1 MNSIKRICANHG
13 VKCIHLLNSNLVCI
27 SFGNIIKVINI
38 INKDILLEYAVSNSS
53 NIYGLIYKKYDENRG
68 ILICHG
74 VHKIYAYKLCIS
86 NYKCTLKLLSKYCL
100 NKWILNIKFLNCT
113 NKKDYTLIICL
124 SNGSAILLDIYKRMI
139 LQKWKF
145 NDIFLL
151 YCADIYIKK
160 KKKDYKVIIAGGTP
174 FNKVLLWSIKI
185 EKKFK
190 KNEKEKS
197 IISLDHYQEL
207 KGHRGIIF
215 KVKFFKKSK
224 YLGSVSDDRE
234 GIIWSKLISEKNN
247 RKIKREYN
255 EELTEINYNNKF
267 NQNESTNFLLYYKIN
282 TVLIGHDARVWNI
295 EMCKHKNKI
304 YFVTCSEDSTCII
317 YELKNK
323 IKSNDLNNKNV
334 CRQTG
339 ISFKYSSTCSGSIRF
354 ILFNPTYRILLSGFD
369 NGSVHFI
376 SFYKLIKN
384 NSKINPITNEEGN
397 NENKSEQTSEQT
409 SNLCYYDDQFLKKK
423 NMINFLDESL
433 NKELEKTNDWVRS
446 INHINMTNIIICTNF
461 GKIYILK
468 ASQIKN
474 RLTLLHKIEDKN
486 CLLTC
491 LTFYG
496 LNYISLGFSNGY
508 SSFLFLSNNNLY
520 NSNIIFS
527 KYFKCFSHRVS
538 DINLIPLS
546 TLSYNK
552 IISSN
557 EYQNI
562 VDILYLNLKKSA
574 SNNTK
579 QDLSNFNNATSDN
592 STFYMVMYNNE
603 IESDSERHKVKNIVS
618 NFLLTTFDHTGNI
631 KFFGIQNEDGK
642 INFFEI
648 SETFIDVKNKKSKI
662 ISFNYALREKQTKK
676 ESLNSLNI
684 IIFLG
689 DEYGCI
695 FIIYLK
701 IPIQIYEKKRI
712 YDFENITIKYKDKLR
727 VHGNRKVF
735 DIKIIDGFIYSCGQN
750 GNIIK
755 YQLYKNKIYTL
766 YKLCLIKIPY
776 YSSIYKLIPMF
787 INTTKGEDSNP
798 PYNTTCSQEDNIHN
812 MVVCCFKEKKFVLY
826 DLKNKIEYIS
836 VECGG
841 FRRPLSIFMRYTNNL
856 MKTFSFC
863 FCKDKNIFFYFKDL
877 NQNKSNIIPY
887 NQIYINSDFHTKSIS
902 SILWIN
908 KNYFVTCSEDGTI
921 KILFTKLIK
930 QSQESKPSVLDP
942 KKDLKMNS
950 KNKYDRK
957 SYLRHRIEVVQ
968 NVYNHNE
975 PIFSICFLKNSFY
988 NFQNLRFLAS
998 VGAKNSINLFYIF
1011 INNNKIPI
1019 IYHIE
1024 KLKVPIFSSNLRFLC
1039 VEGTYQISDQT
1050 ENNYVIHFDI
1060 FIGTSMGHIFRYNN
1074 GIYEFKIYK
1083 NIVFS
1088 KIQKR
1093 ATLTSS
1099 YNLHSTILSISLA
1112 SIFTNKKNSSHKLK
1126 EVQRISHKLK
1136 EVQRISHKLKE
1147 VQSMNHKLNDVQNN
1161 LHTESNIETSSN
1173 IPSDVTQK
1181 LDPNELHLLVKKKKK
1196 KKWSDNKMHNILVS
1210 GLNNGHVYIY
1220 HVEEDK
1226 MDLLKKIK
1234 VHQNGINKISIK
1246 KKNNI
1251 LHIFTCGDDQSI
1263 NILTIKIKDKIKD
1276 FEIIKNETSTI
1287 KINQDMTNNSNIQ
1300 KRFRIFILQNTN
1312 MPNSHYSSIRSIV
1325 NFSNFVITT
1334 SWDQYISI
1342 WKMNKWSVKK
1352 LGNENENK
1360 NEDKNK
1366 HVIALSS
1373 FKKFKMA
1380 VYDVSCL
1387 NYLVVKK
1394 KNILKID
1401 ENNQQNYDRKVY
1413 LSVAGTNGSIECF
1426 LLSMEK

>member
-1 MNSIKRICANHG
+1 MDSIKRICANHG
-13 VKCIHLLNSNLVCI
+13 VKCIHFLSPNLVCI
-27 SFGNIIKVINI
+27 SFGNIIKIINI

-74 VHKIYAYKLCIS
+74 VHKIYAYKLCIT
-86 NYKCTLKLLSKYCL
+86 NYKCTLKLISKYCL
-100 NKWILNIKFLNCT
+100 NKWILKIKFLNCSK
-113 NKKDYTLIICL
+113 KKDYTLIICL
-124 SNGSAILLDIYKRMI
+124 SNGSAVLLDIYNRMI

-151 YCADIYIKK
+151 YSADIYIKK
-160 KKKDYKVIIAGGTP
+160 KKNYKVIIAGGTP
-174 FNKVLLWSIKI
+174 FNKILLWSIKI
-185 EKKFK
+185 AKKNTENEKK
-190 KNEKEKS
+190 N
-197 IISLDHYQEL
+197 IISLEHYQEL

-234 GIIWSKLISEKNN
+234 GIIWSKIVSKENS
-247 RKIKREYN
+247 RTIKREHN
-255 EELTEINYNNKF
+255 EELSKMNYNNKF
-267 NQNESTNFLLYYKIN
+267 NQDEDSNFLLYYKID
-282 TVLIGHDARVWNI
+282 TVLTGHDARVWDI

-317 YELKNK
+317 YELKDK
-323 IKSNDLNNKNV
+323 TKTNDINDKNV

-369 NGSVHFI
+369 NGSVHFV

-384 NSKINPITNEEGN
+384 NSKINSIKNEEAN
-397 NENKSEQTSEQT
+397 NENQPEHIDEQS
-409 SNLCYYDDQFLKKK
+409 SSLCYYDDQILKKK
-423 NMINFLDESL
+423 NMIHFLDESL

-446 INHINMTNIIICTNF
+446 INHINMSNIIICTNF

-468 ASQIKN
+468 ASEIKN
-474 RLTLLHKIEDKN
+474 RLTLLHKIDDKN

-496 LNYISLGFSNGY
+496 LNYICLGFSNGY
-508 SSFLFLSNNNLY
+508 SSFLFLSNNNLANSSDNNNIA

-538 DINLIPLS
+538 DINIIPLS
-546 TLSYNK
+546 TLSYK
-552 IISSN
+552 KVTSSD
-557 EYQNI
+557 EYQHL
-562 VDILYLNLKKSA
+562 VDILYLNLKKGA
-574 SNNTK
+574 SSNTK
-579 QDLSNFNNATSDN
+579 QGLSNFNNTASDN
-592 STFYMVMYNNE
+592 STFYKVMYNNE
-603 IESDSERHKVKNIVS
+603 MEADCERNNMEPLVS
-618 NFLLTTFDHTGNI
+618 NFLLTPVDHTGNI
-631 KFFGIQNEDGK
+631 KFFGIQNENGK
-642 INFFEI
+642 INFFEL

-662 ISFNYALREKQTKK
+662 ISFNYALREKKTKH
-676 ESLNSLNI
+676 ESQNSLNI

-712 YDFENITIKYKDKLR
+712 YDFEKITIKYKDKLR

-776 YSSIYKLIPMF
+776 YSSIYKLIPIF
-787 INTTKGEDSNP
+787 INTTKGSVSEPDCRGNESGVLTSGPANNEA
-798 PYNTTCSQEDNIHN
+798 YSQEDNIHN
-812 MVVCCFKEKKFVLY
+812 IVVCCFKEKKFVLY

-841 FRRPLSIFMRYTNNL
+841 FRRPLSIFMKYTNNL

-863 FCKDKNIFFYFKDL
+863 FCKEKNIFFYFKEL

-887 NQIYINSDFHTKSIS
+887 NQIYINADFHTKSIS

-921 KILFTKLIK
+921 KILFTKRIK
-930 QSQESKPSVLDP
+930 QSQESNHDILDP
-942 KKDLKMNS
+942 KKDHTENDGKKKYNH
-950 KNKYDRK
+950 KNYMQ
-957 SYLRHRIEVVQ
+957 HRIEVVQ

-988 NFQNLRFLAS
+988 NFRSLRFLTS

-1011 INNNKIPI
+1011 MNNNKIPI

-1039 VEGTYQISDQT
+1039 VEGTYKISDQT

-1093 ATLTSS
+1093 ASLTNS
-1099 YNLHSTILSISLA
+1099 YNLHSTILSISLT
-1112 SIFTNKKNSSHKLK
+1112 SIITNKTGCQLKDVKNNIHS
-1126 EVQRISHKLK
+1126 EP
-1136 EVQRISHKLKE
+1136 
-1147 VQSMNHKLNDVQNN
+1147 
-1161 LHTESNIETSSN
+1161 NIEGGN
-1173 IPSDVTQK
+1173 HIPSDVLQK
-1181 LDPNELHLLVKKKKK
+1181 LDPNELHLFVKKKQN
-1196 KKWSDNKMHNILVS
+1196 KKWNNKEMHNILVS

-1226 MDLLKKIK
+1226 MDFLKKIK
-1234 VHQNGINKISIK
+1234 VHQNGINKIAIK

-1251 LHIFTCGDDQSI
+1251 LHIFTCGDDQSV
-1263 NILTIKIKDKIKD
+1263 NILTIKVKDKIK
-1276 FEIIKNETSTI
+1276 NENSSN
-1287 KINQDMTNNSNIQ
+1287 KINQDMTNNCSIQ

-1325 NFSNFVITT
+1325 NFSNYVITT
-1334 SWDQYISI
+1334 SWDQYIFI
-1342 WKMNKWSVKK
+1342 WKISKWNFNKS
-1352 LGNENENK
+1352 GNVNEKENK
-1360 NEDKNK
+1360 NK
-1366 HVIALSS
+1366 HAITLYN
-1373 FKKFKMA
+1373 FKRFKMA

-1387 NYLVVKK
+1387 NYLVIKK
-1394 KNILKID
+1394 KKILKSGKHS
-1401 ENNQQNYDRKVY
+1401 QQNYRRKVY

-1426 LLSMEK
+1426 SLCLVK

>member
-13 VKCIHLLNSNLVCI
+13 VKCIHFLSPNLVCI
-27 SFGNIIKVINI
+27 SFGNIIKIINI

-53 NIYGLIYKKYDENRG
+53 NIYGLIYKKYEEDRG

-74 VHKIYAYKLCIS
+74 VHKIYAYKLCIN

-100 NKWILNIKFLNCT
+100 NKWILKIKFLNCI

-124 SNGSAILLDIYKRMI
+124 SNGSAVLLDIYNRMI

-151 YCADIYIKK
+151 YSADIYIKK

-174 FNKVLLWSIKI
+174 FNKILLWSIIIAKKNKEN
-185 EKKFK
+185 EKK
-190 KNEKEKS
+190 KS
-197 IISLDHYQEL
+197 IISLEHYQEL

-234 GIIWSKLISEKNN
+234 GIIWSKVMGEENN

-255 EELTEINYNNKF
+255 EELAEMNYNNKY
-267 NQNESTNFLLYYKIN
+267 NQNESTNFLLYYKID
-282 TVLIGHDARVWNI
+282 TVLTGHDARVWDI

-323 IKSNDLNNKNV
+323 IKPNDINNKNV

-369 NGSVHFI
+369 NGSVHFV

-384 NSKINPITNEEGN
+384 NSKINSITNEEVN
-397 NENKSEQTSEQT
+397 NENKPEQTCEQS
-409 SNLCYYDDQFLKKK
+409 SNLCYYDEQFLKKK
-423 NMINFLDESL
+423 NMINFLDDSL

-468 ASQIKN
+468 ASEIKN

-496 LNYISLGFSNGY
+496 LNYICLGFSNGY
-508 SSFLFLSNNNLY
+508 SSFLLLSNNNLA

-538 DINLIPLS
+538 DINIIPLS
-546 TLSYNK
+546 TLSYKK
-552 IISSN
+552 IVASD
-557 EYQNI
+557 EYKNL
-562 VDILYLNLKKSA
+562 VDILYLNLKKGA

-579 QDLSNFNNATSDN
+579 QGISNFNNATSDN
-592 STFYMVMYNNE
+592 STFYKVMYNSE
-603 IESDSERHKVKNIVS
+603 MEADYERHKMEPLAS

-662 ISFNYALREKQTKK
+662 ISFNYALREKQTKQ
-676 ESLNSLNI
+676 ESQNSLNI

-712 YDFENITIKYKDKLR
+712 YDFANFTIKYKDKLR

-776 YSSIYKLIPMF
+776 YSSIYKLIPIF
-787 INTTKGEDSNP
+787 INTTKGAETEPTYRGNENGVLTSEPAD
-798 PYNTTCSQEDNIHN
+798 NTTYSQEDNIHN

-841 FRRPLSIFMRYTNNL
+841 FRRPLSIFMKYTNNL

-863 FCKDKNIFFYFKDL
+863 FCKEKNIFFYFKEL
-877 NQNKSNIIPY
+877 NQSKSNIIPY
-887 NQIYINSDFHTKSIS
+887 NQIYINPDFHTKSIS

-921 KILFTKLIK
+921 KILFIKRIK
-930 QSQESKPSVLDP
+930 QNQESKPYVLDP
-942 KKDLKMNS
+942 KKDLQTNAKKKYNN
-950 KNKYDRK
+950 KNYMQ
-957 SYLRHRIEVVQ
+957 HQIEVVQ

-988 NFQNLRFLAS
+988 NFQSLRFLAS

-1011 INNNKIPI
+1011 MNNNKIPI

-1093 ATLTSS
+1093 ASLTNS
-1099 YNLHSTILSISLA
+1099 YNLHSTILSISLTN
-1112 SIFTNKKNSSHKLK
+1112 IFTNKKNASY
-1126 EVQRISHKLK
+1126 
-1136 EVQRISHKLKE
+1136 KLKE
-1147 VQSMNHKLNDVQNN
+1147 VQSINDKLKGVQNN
-1161 LHTESNIETSSN
+1161 LLTESNIETDNN
-1173 IPSDVTQK
+1173 IPSDMTQK

-1196 KKWSDNKMHNILVS
+1196 KWYDNEIHNILVS
-1210 GLNNGHVYIY
+1210 GLNNGYVYIY
-1220 HVEEDK
+1220 HAEEDK
-1226 MDLLKKIK
+1226 MNLLKKIK
-1234 VHQNGINKISIK
+1234 AHQNGINKIAIK

-1263 NILTIKIKDKIKD
+1263 NILTIKIKNKIKE
-1276 FEIIKNETSTI
+1276 FEIIKNENSTN
-1287 KINQDMTNNSNIQ
+1287 KINQEMTNNCNIQ
-1300 KRFRIFILQNTN
+1300 KRFKIFILQNTN
-1312 MPNSHYSSIRSIV
+1312 MPNSHYSSIRSII
-1325 NFSNFVITT
+1325 NYSNFVITT

-1342 WKMNKWSVKK
+1342 WKINKYDARK
-1352 LGNENENK
+1352 LSNKNKNENK
-1360 NEDKNK
+1360 NK
-1366 HVIALSS
+1366 HIIALSN

-1387 NYLVVKK
+1387 NYLVIKK
-1394 KNILKID
+1394 KNILKNG
-1401 ENNQQNYDRKVY
+1401 ENNQQNYNRKVY

-1426 LLSMEK
+1426 LLSLTK